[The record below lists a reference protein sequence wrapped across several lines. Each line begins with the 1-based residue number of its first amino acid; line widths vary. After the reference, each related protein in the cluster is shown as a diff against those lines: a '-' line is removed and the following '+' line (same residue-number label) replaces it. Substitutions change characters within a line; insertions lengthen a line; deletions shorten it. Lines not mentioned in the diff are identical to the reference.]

1 MGPGDGR
8 GALMPLMEPA
18 GAGPSFTLGFGRR
31 RAGIGISYTLKEWDA
46 DYAGLSVKCVTGS
59 RRIWSVASVVDEKSP
74 YRSLTKSGPR
84 HLDRVGFGFRPAPFL
99 KNTLP
104 PLPAKTSHKREP
116 PYPVLLTTRH
126 H

>member
-59 RRIWSVASVVDEKSP
+59 RVIWSVASVVDEKS
-74 YRSLTKSGPR
+74 RFHSLTLVPGEQTAQAGANAFHENAVYVKSESAI
-84 HLDRVGFGFRPAPFL
+84 LMLFSMMSFL
-99 KNTLP
+99 KPTFL
-104 PLPAKTSHKREP
+104 
-116 PYPVLLTTRH
+116 
-126 H
+126 